1 MKTEIPTP
9 RTDAAAKADRD
20 TYEMSREAGDEHF
33 PGLNYFL
40 KSESAKLETEL
51 AQLRAQLEGMVNGQ
65 KQDQQHIERLE
76 RELASALES
85 LKLNKAWCERD
96 YKDIRAEWDRR
107 ERERAEMEH
116 KLTEIRCEL
125 ALSTASDD
133 EKPIVTIRR
142 ISQQVS
148 QLRAEIESVRMEK
161 HDITTERDELK
172 AEVER
177 LHDIEHKCQVM
188 GRELHETLAAYEQ
201 LLKGTK

>member
-1 MKTEIPTP
+1 MKTETPTP

>member
-1 MKTEIPTP
+1 MKTETPTP
-9 RTDAAAKADRD
+9 RTDALRK
-20 TYEMSREAGDEHF
+20 TYAGISNAHPKPLLDHH
-33 PGLNYFL
+33 
-40 KSESAKLETEL
+40 AQIETEL